1 MLIDVIID
9 APDGVNTIRVTL
21 GAVLGPAVDV
31 FWLVD
36 ARVCAYG
43 EEIDAFTLGIDP
55 VWLVHTALS

>member
-21 GAVLGPAVDV
+21 GAALGPAVDV
-31 FWLVD
+31 FWLVG
-36 ARVCAYG
+36 ARVCTHGA
-43 EEIDAFTLGIDP
+43 EIDALPLGIDP